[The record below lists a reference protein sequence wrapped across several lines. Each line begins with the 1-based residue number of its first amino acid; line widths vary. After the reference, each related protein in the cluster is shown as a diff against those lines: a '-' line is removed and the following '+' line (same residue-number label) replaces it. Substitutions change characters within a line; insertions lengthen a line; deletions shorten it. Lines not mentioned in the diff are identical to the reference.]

1 MSGGFSVNN
10 KIVPV
15 DRFRN
20 KFNSEYTYLNRN
32 MLMGVHDS
40 SFLDGFNVDGV
51 KYSFYPQMEEIY
63 ELLSKYLGVDES
75 SLLVTRGSEGS
86 FATLL
91 SVFDFD
97 CCLYTEP
104 SYKMYDIQLQANGVN
119 SIQVDSN
126 DMNIHTIQNN
136 PKIDLVCIVNPNPYY
151 DHYISHNELSGII
164 LYCQTN
170 GITVFLDEIY
180 AGYGAGSY
188 LNSYPIAQ
196 YGIDDHENLF
206 VSNSFSKSHMLPSL
220 KLGYLITTSHNQ
232 KYLHSNRLSYEIS
245 MLDCE
250 FLKHVLKSSDY
261 FGKFRKD
268 VLSKRQYFLDNYLCS
283 SKYLFNIYFDGVDSE
298 RFIDENIIVYSY
310 DDSVY
315 FSVPM
320 DVKIHDRIIMA
331 LSNK

>member
-1 MSGGFSVNN
+1 MNN
-10 KIVPV
+10 KIISV
-15 DRFRN
+15 DRFRKKN
-20 KFNSEYTYLNRN
+20 DSMYTYINRN
-32 MLMGVHDS
+32 MMMGVNDS
-40 SFLDGFNVDGV
+40 SFLDGFDVDDF
-51 KYSFYPQMEEIY
+51 KYSLYPQMEEIY

-104 SYKMYDIQLQANGVN
+104 SYKMYDIQLQTNGVN
-119 SIQVDSN
+119 SIQVDST

-136 PKIDLVCIVNPNPYY
+136 PEIDLVCIVNPNPYY
-151 DHYISHNELSGII
+151 DHYISHNELSEII
-164 LYCQTN
+164 RYCRTN

-180 AGYGAGSY
+180 VGYGAESY
-188 LNSYPIAQ
+188 LNSYSIVQ

-206 VSNSFSKSHMLPSL
+206 VSGSFSKSHMLPSL
-220 KLGYLITTSHNQ
+220 KLGYLITNSHNQ

-250 FLKHVLKSSDY
+250 LLKHVLKSGDY
-261 FGKFRKD
+261 FDKFRKD
-268 VLSKRQYFLDNYLCS
+268 VLFKRQYFLDNYSGS

-298 RFIDENIIVYSY
+298 WFLNDNIIVGSY
-310 DDSVY
+310 NNSVY

-320 DVKIHDRIIMA
+320 DVEIHDRIIMV
-331 LSNK
+331 LRNKGF